1 MRRSFRPQP
10 HESFCEWLSRSWKI
24 ADVGWLSRNRSW
36 IRHEGWLRLGLV
48 VWLRGGWGHPCLGW
62 EMAELASWLPNASEC
77 PSILRRD
84 GEPTSRCLQ
93 RTHDGQA
100 HGRTVAANGRW
111 LASGCVAGE
120 RRLRRGVADPR
131 VCVLFTTDT
140 PICGIICGET
150 KKKKGGR
157 IWRIILFR
165 AYC

>member
-1 MRRSFRPQP
+1 MRDA
-10 HESFCEWLSRSWKI
+10 LDADLDI
-24 ADVGWLSRNRSW
+24 AVRAFSGTATD
-36 IRHEGWLRLGLV
+36 
-48 VWLRGGWGHPCLGW
+48 
-62 EMAELASWLPNASEC
+62 
-77 PSILRRD
+77 RRI

-93 RTHDGQA
+93 QTHDGQA